1 MQIYRNIWNSGHY
14 TIMQEI
20 LNGYFS
26 SPAYAGK
33 VFIEKIADHEEKLA
47 QMQVVMLY
55 GLAQKK
61 NK

>member
-1 MQIYRNIWNSGHY
+1 
-14 TIMQEI
+14 MQEI